1 MRGRRFFEAIVGAAL
16 VVLFVGGA
24 LLIARTYTLA
34 EDIQANRVE
43 FIRQECR
50 DVNQRHDNTIM
61 ALDAV
66 LEQAIRDHPERAER
80 IAESRASTVLLI
92 NALVPVR
99 DCDERVELATP

>member
-1 MRGRRFFEAIVGAAL
+1 MTGRRLFEAIVAAAL

-34 EDIQANRVE
+34 EDIQQNRVS
-43 FIRQECR
+43 FIRDECE
-50 DVNQRHDNTIM
+50 DVNQRHDNTIA

-66 LEQAIRDHPERAER
+66 LKQAIEDHPERAER
-80 IAESRASTVLLI
+80 IEESRTSTVLLI

-99 DCDERVELATP
+99 DCDERVQLATP